1 MDQNQCPRYV
11 SIAGFL
17 SPLSITSIFIKILFF
32 FVARPSASDFP
43 FSLIFQS
50 FDPLHMKSLAMR
62 NYGTYQQVGG
72 CWRRHFGRCGSG
84 LSAPQP
90 KLKRRTDIFYYLS
103 QMSLILSL
111 GLDQLTG
118 SEEDRTKGSPQE
130 VHDHSDENKVN
141 NEIDCWSSE

>member
-1 MDQNQCPRYV
+1 MPSLCIHRW
-11 SIAGFL
+11 L
-17 SPLSITSIFIKILFF
+17 SLSTFYNVHFHKNSFF

-50 FDPLHMKSLAMR
+50 LDPLHMKSLAMR

-103 QMSLILSL
+103 QMYYIIRFRSTYRKR
-111 GLDQLTG
+111 GG
-118 SEEDRTKGSPQE
+118 PHKGKSTR
-130 VHDHSDENKVN
+130 
-141 NEIDCWSSE
+141 SS